1 MKQQLVKIADLFDV
15 RYGVNL
21 ELVNLDEED
30 ETCWKIIAKI

>member
-30 ETCWKIIAKI
+30 ETC